1 LPNRNYARGADL
13 ERQWVADKRDAG
25 WVSARIAGSKGEF
38 DAFAAREFVDGVS
51 ELLLA
56 QMKSGG
62 THTFDGFGPSA
73 RKELREAAEASG
85 GRAVLVRKRTR
96 ERGYTEHYEDEWP
109 D

>member
-1 LPNRNYARGADL
+1 VPNRNYARGADL
-13 ERQWVADKRDAG
+13 ERQWCEDKRRDG
-25 WVSARIAGSKGEF
+25 WVAGRMAGSHGPF
-38 DAFAAREFVDGVS
+38 DGFAAREFVPGVS

-73 RKELREAAEASG
+73 RKALREAAEAAG